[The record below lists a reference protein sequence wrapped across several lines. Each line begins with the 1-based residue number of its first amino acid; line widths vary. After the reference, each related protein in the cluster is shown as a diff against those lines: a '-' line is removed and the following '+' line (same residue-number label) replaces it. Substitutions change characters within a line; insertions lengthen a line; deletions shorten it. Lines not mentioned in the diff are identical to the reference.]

1 MAQNRSTNRYR
12 SALDILHGSRDEYED
27 DPLLEKIALCLADP
41 GEFPFMVEGIV
52 EDVRIEEMRIA
63 LARAQI
69 DSELRMREDVEYFT
83 KRLWVAQTLE
93 KMAFGGLMVEGEK
106 LDDDED
112 EKEE

>member
-1 MAQNRSTNRYR
+1 MAQNRSTNRYK
-12 SALDILHGSRDEYED
+12 SVLDILHGTRDEHEE

-41 GEFPFMVEGIV
+41 AEFPFMVEGIV
-52 EDVRIEEMRIA
+52 EDERIEEMRIA

-93 KMAFGGLMVEGEK
+93 KMVFGGLMVEGEK
-106 LDDDED
+106 LGDDED
-112 EKEE
+112 EKD